1 MGDRGINRLI
11 LVMLLLFLVEGTLM
25 PWLIPVELTGRIVP
39 HFMFVF
45 VIFAALYSG
54 RHRALF
60 FGISFGFLQDV
71 IYFGHLMGVNA
82 FAMGLIGYYTGVL
95 LERRRSTLLTALS
108 VIGLG
113 CILYDTIVYFVNMV
127 FRVTNETYAWALMDH
142 ILPSLFLQLVFALA
156 VYVPARRLFESHLK
170 LNPETEEE

>member
-1 MGDRGINRLI
+1 MGDKGINRLI
-11 LVMLLLFLVEGTLM
+11 LVMLLLFIVEGAIM
-25 PWLIPVELTGRIVP
+25 PWLIPFELTGRLVP

-45 VIFAALYSG
+45 VVFAALYSG

-71 IYFGHLMGVNA
+71 VYFGHLMGVNA
-82 FAMGLIGYYTGVL
+82 FAMGLIGYYAGVL

-108 VIGLG
+108 VVGLG
-113 CILYDTIVYFVNMV
+113 SILYDTIVYFVNMV
-127 FRVTNETYAWALMDH
+127 FRITNETYAWALMDH

-156 VYVPARRLFESHLK
+156 VYVPARRLFDSHLRP
-170 LNPETEEE
+170 NAEEE

>member
-11 LVMLLLFLVEGTLM
+11 LVMLLLFIVEGTIM
-25 PWLIPVELTGRIVP
+25 PWLIPAELTGRIVP

-60 FGISFGFLQDV
+60 FGICFGFLQDV
-71 IYFGHLMGVNA
+71 VYFGHLMGVNA

-127 FRVTNETYAWALMDH
+127 FRITNETYAWALMDH

-170 LNPETEEE
+170 LNPEAEEE